1 MCGPEYQYPVQ
12 WNPGSTFAGDRLSI
26 TSDGKP
32 VDLRNQWMWKIRKT
46 DVIVTA
52 AADPQGEFVFYA
64 VTFAPPDLKAL
75 VRIFAVANR
84 AKQPLK
90 NVTVAVAVG
99 RHPVSANDP
108 DGLRVEGKT
117 LREFVVHPEMKAG
130 AANRRAMIVGV
141 LEEESATAKMGP
153 DNNQG
158 LLEISLGDVA
168 PGQCTKKMTYRV
180 FSLSMWDNK
189 PLTSDAPKTLATIR
203 AKNYKLLDETVQYWR
218 RYNQETTHLE
228 APGRW
233 GKRVGDFIDDEKML
247 VQTQQFARTGAVGP
261 MSFFSDQWIR
271 DACGPIKSFL
281 RTGRGDNAR
290 RAIDYFYT
298 ASVANRCVLN
308 WVGMDVDIAK
318 EWPSIDDWSKISVNA
333 GGGDHVSAE
342 VPNWLVLQHYW
353 YLCYTGNLEP
363 VARHWEYLKRLYYG
377 QIDNAADK
385 ISRPDFKL
393 PFHGDET
400 FIYSGGEALWENR
413 YDLQQSS
420 YPGGNIYSADSSFE
434 FVAAGDALVEMGKL
448 LGKGADADKIAGIN
462 AKARALT
469 EKYYWM
475 DDLGF
480 YAQGMSIACDGQLNR
495 YPMANINANV
505 LWSGYGKP
513 GDRRSRSNV
522 ERMMEYLMEDN
533 GIFNPIVGYD
543 VTVGMLQGQC
553 LHSLAAI
560 NHPWSEKAFY
570 ALLTIAGDTGEF
582 TEWMAPG
589 EDYRTVYRA
598 NRLRPW
604 ESGINL
610 DAALYY
616 LTGMEPDAV
625 HKRLVL
631 TPRLPRG
638 VYSPIRWDNYAL
650 RRIAIGATRTTWP

>member
-1 MCGPEYQYPVQ
+1 MVYRDLAAETQRLRKIVPSADLAEQYAKAICNPSTQMGDSYSISAYPIGNGWVWTAQGGYPFYNTGVVCGPEYQYPVQ

-90 NVTVAVAVG
+90 NVKVAVAVG
-99 RHPVSANDP
+99 RHPVKRERSGRPPGRGQDAQGVCRSPGDEGRSSQPASND
-108 DGLRVEGKT
+108 
-117 LREFVVHPEMKAG
+117 
-130 AANRRAMIVGV
+130 RRRV

-189 PLTSDAPKTLATIR
+189 PVTSDAPKTLTTIR

-281 RTGRGDNAR
+281 RTGRADNAR

-298 ASVANRCVLN
+298 A
-308 WVGMDVDIAK
+308 VGGQ
-318 EWPSIDDWSKISVNA
+318 SLR
-333 GGGDHVSAE
+333 AE
-342 VPNWLVLQHYW
+342 L
-353 YLCYTGNLEP
+353 G
-363 VARHWEYLKRLYYG
+363 RHGRG
-377 QIDNAADK
+377 H
-385 ISRPDFKL
+385 R
-393 PFHGDET
+393 
-400 FIYSGGEALWENR
+400 
-413 YDLQQSS
+413 
-420 YPGGNIYSADSSFE
+420 
-434 FVAAGDALVEMGKL
+434 
-448 LGKGADADKIAGIN
+448 
-462 AKARALT
+462 
-469 EKYYWM
+469 
-475 DDLGF
+475 
-480 YAQGMSIACDGQLNR
+480 QGMA
-495 YPMANINANV
+495 V
-505 LWSGYGKP
+505 
-513 GDRRSRSNV
+513 DR
-522 ERMMEYLMEDN
+522 
-533 GIFNPIVGYD
+533 
-543 VTVGMLQGQC
+543 
-553 LHSLAAI
+553 
-560 NHPWSEKAFY
+560 
-570 ALLTIAGDTGEF
+570 
-582 TEWMAPG
+582 
-589 EDYRTVYRA
+589 
-598 NRLRPW
+598 
-604 ESGINL
+604 
-610 DAALYY
+610 
-616 LTGMEPDAV
+616 
-625 HKRLVL
+625 
-631 TPRLPRG
+631 
-638 VYSPIRWDNYAL
+638 
-650 RRIAIGATRTTWP
+650 